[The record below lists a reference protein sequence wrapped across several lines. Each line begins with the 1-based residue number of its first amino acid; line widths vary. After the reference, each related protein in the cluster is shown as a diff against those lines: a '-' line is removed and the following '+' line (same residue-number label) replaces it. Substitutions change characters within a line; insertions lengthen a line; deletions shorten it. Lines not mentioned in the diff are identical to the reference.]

1 MAVVFGGRR
10 GRMETEL
17 KMIFNFMT
25 ETANNALS
33 LYELRLGETAVVHDF
48 SLAPHVA
55 EHLMNLGFIPGVEVR
70 VTRSGPGGDPRVYR
84 VDGTEVALRR
94 DVSRQIEVRRAGNTG
109 ESA

>member
-1 MAVVFGGRR
+1 
-10 GRMETEL
+10 METDL
-17 KMIFNFMT
+17 KMIFNFMSD
-25 ETANNALS
+25 AAQNALS
-33 LYELRLGETAVVHDF
+33 LYELPLGETAVVHDF

-94 DVSRQIEVRRAGNTG
+94 DVSRQIEVRRAANAG
-109 ESA
+109 EIV

>member
-1 MAVVFGGRR
+1 
-10 GRMETEL
+10 
-17 KMIFNFMT
+17 MIFNFMSG
-25 ETANNALS
+25 TAQNALS
-33 LYELRLGETAVVHDF
+33 LYELPLGETAVVHDF

-94 DVSRQIEVRRAGNTG
+94 DVSRQIEVRRAGNAG
-109 ESA
+109 EVV